1 MWQVQLQ
8 KKLLPISTETEQE
21 RNESL
26 AAVLILM
33 TDPTP
38 DRGSQVL
45 LTKRTERVE
54 THKGQMSFPGGFR
67 EPADASWLA
76 TALRETWEE
85 VGMCQEEIRMLG
97 RLDPV
102 WTKNQVKMLPFV
114 GAISH
119 RETFKIN
126 TEEVEKTIWL
136 PVQVLLEKG
145 IQPVQIPFGAAR
157 IESVGIHWEGELI
170 WGATAKILEQLWTIL
185 KADGIL

>member
-8 KKLLPISTETEQE
+8 KKLHPISTETEQE

-67 EPADASWLA
+67 EPLDATWLA

-85 VGMCQEEIRMLG
+85 VGIRHEEIRMLG

-114 GAISH
+114 GVISH
-119 RETFKIN
+119 REAFNIN
-126 TEEVEKTIWL
+126 SEEVEKTIWL

-145 IQPVQIPFGAAR
+145 IQPVQIPLGAAR
-157 IESVGIHWEGELI
+157 LESIGIHWEGELI
-170 WGATAKILEQLWTIL
+170 WGATAKILEQLWIIL
-185 KADGIL
+185 KADEIL